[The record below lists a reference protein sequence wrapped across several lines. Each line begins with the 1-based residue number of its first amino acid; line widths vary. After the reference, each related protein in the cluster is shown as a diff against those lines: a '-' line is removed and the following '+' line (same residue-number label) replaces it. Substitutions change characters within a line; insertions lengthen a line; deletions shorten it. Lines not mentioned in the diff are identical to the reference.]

1 MKPSRVV
8 FAALGFGAVI
18 VALALLYGVAR
29 WGDCALADL
38 GPDGCLAP

>member
-1 MKPSRVV
+1 MKP
-8 FAALGFGAVI
+8 
-18 VALALLYGVAR
+18 ALALLILGLAITAGLSYVLAR